1 MKPEARRLRTEL
13 FVNQSL
19 YCIMISKEKLKKSLE
34 EMPEEFSIEE
44 LIDKAMLLDKIERG
58 NQQSIQNEVISEE
71 QLEDEMKKWF
81 K

>member
-1 MKPEARRLRTEL
+1 
-13 FVNQSL
+13 
-19 YCIMISKEKLKKSLE
+19 MISKEKLKKSLE

-44 LIDKAMLLDKIERG
+44 LIDKAILLDKIERG
-58 NQQSIQNEVISEE
+58 NQQSIQNEIISEE

>member
-1 MKPEARRLRTEL
+1 
-13 FVNQSL
+13 
-19 YCIMISKEKLKKSLE
+19 MISKEKLKKSLE

-44 LIDKAMLLDKIERG
+44 LIDKAILLDKIERG
-58 NQQSIQNEVISEE
+58 NEQSIQNKVISEE

>member
-1 MKPEARRLRTEL
+1 
-13 FVNQSL
+13 
-19 YCIMISKEKLKKSLE
+19 MISKEKLKKSLE

-44 LIDKAMLLDKIERG
+44 LIDKAILLDKIERG
-58 NQQSIQNEVISEE
+58 NQQSIRNEIISEE

>member
-1 MKPEARRLRTEL
+1 
-13 FVNQSL
+13 
-19 YCIMISKEKLKKSLE
+19 MISKEKLKKSLE

-44 LIDKAMLLDKIERG
+44 LIDKAILLDKIERG